1 MGAAHSLRESHD
13 ESLHRPT
20 TDSWCGAMW
29 QCYPS
34 NIRRSGFGHEG
45 GHKSY
50 NSYADLVGPTKDGEA
65 FQQDLPAEGE
75 VSDEGGSMQDYI
87 GQYLGVVYPEHRDV
101 RCEILK
107 ELAAA

>member
-1 MGAAHSLRESHD
+1 MLSI
-13 ESLHRPT
+13 
-20 TDSWCGAMW
+20 
-29 QCYPS
+29 QYPS
-34 NIRRSGFGHEG
+34 ALASGMRG

-50 NSYADLVGPTKDGEA
+50 NSYADGNGAYKDGET

-101 RCEILK
+101 RCKILQ

>member
-1 MGAAHSLRESHD
+1 M
-13 ESLHRPT
+13 
-20 TDSWCGAMW
+20 MW
-29 QCYPS
+29 QISTISVSKIPCVEEMC
-34 NIRRSGFGHEG
+34 IRDSVIHPISVRSGFGHEG

-50 NSYADLVGPTKDGEA
+50 NSYADGNGAYKDGKA

-75 VSDEGGSMQDYI
+75 VADEGGSMQDYI

-101 RCEILK
+101 RCEILQ